1 MVLSYGVQI
10 CPTCQNLVPE
20 GSPLCPICGSSLALP
35 VGVELASGSDL
46 GQGRYQISGV
56 LGQGGFGITYR
67 AQDQQL
73 GRTVAIKEL
82 FVDGTNTRQGTTVT
96 TSAQRSSEFE
106 TAKQAFL
113 AEARTLARF
122 THPGVIRVF
131 DSFQENGTAYYT
143 MELLQGQTLEA
154 ALLEEGR
161 LPEEKVLKIARQ
173 LAEALLVLHGEN
185 LLHRDIKPA
194 NIFLTQDGRAVLIDF
209 GSARSF
215 EQGQT
220 VSHTRLVSPGYAP
233 LEQYQGQGRFGPAT
247 DIYALS
253 ATLLHALSG
262 NPPPDALTRLPQSA
276 GGQGTPLPPF
286 PPHITPGLQA
296 ALQQG
301 LKLKASERP
310 QDLGQFLKLLAHGQP
325 GPDDDELPAL
335 SRFPSIPPPV
345 PRSFE
350 SGNQRSGCLGVLVFA
365 IFAVGLC
372 LETLIR
378 L

>member
-1 MVLSYGVQI
+1 MQI
-10 CPTCQNLVPE
+10 CPVCQNLVPE
-20 GSPLCPICGSSLALP
+20 GSPLCPICGSVLDAP
-35 VGVELASGSDL
+35 AGVELAPGSQI

-73 GRTVAIKEL
+73 GRAVAIKEL

-96 TSAQRSSEFE
+96 TSAQRSSEFAA
-106 TAKQAFL
+106 AKQTFL
-113 AEARTLARF
+113 VEARTLARF

-131 DSFQENGTAYYT
+131 DTFQENSTAYYT

-154 ALLEEGR
+154 ALEKGG
-161 LPEEKVLKIARQ
+161 LPEKEVLRIARQ

-215 EQGQT
+215 EPDHT

-233 LEQYQGQGRFGPAT
+233 LEQYQAQGRFGPAT

-253 ATLLHALSG
+253 ATLLHALTG
-262 NPPPDALTRLPQSA
+262 NPPPDALTRLPQNA
-276 GGQGTPLPPF
+276 GGQGIPLPPF
-286 PPHITPGLQA
+286 PAGVAPGLQA
-296 ALQQG
+296 AVQQG
-301 LKLKASERP
+301 LKLKVSERP
-310 QDLGQFLKLLAHGQP
+310 QNLDQFLKLLAHGVPSQDNE
-325 GPDDDELPAL
+325 PDEPTPL
-335 SRFPSIPPPV
+335 SRFPSTPPPL

-350 SGNQRSGCLGVLVFA
+350 SGNQRSGCLGVVVFA
-365 IFAVGLC
+365 IFAVGMC